1 MASSVTRHIADLL
14 RTALS
19 SETTFSVPSV
29 WRNAAYDDDKARVYP
44 YVLNVTYSGMYE
56 SITMTGQG
64 TATCGILANC
74 KASSDPGETGAS
86 EEAVGIVIRKVH
98 KALYDHNH
106 EANTVNDDGT
116 FLARV
121 LGWTL
126 DSHDGHFDNG
136 DAKAD
141 IGFTMTVHFTIYR
154 KT

>member
-1 MASSVTRHIADLL
+1 MASSVTRYIADLL

-29 WRNAAYDDDKARVYP
+29 WRNGAYDGDKARVYP
-44 YVLNVTYSGMYE
+44 YVLNVTYNTSYE
-56 SITMTGQG
+56 SISMTGQG
-64 TATCGILANC
+64 TATCGILANV
-74 KASSDPGETGAS
+74 KASADPAGTGAS
-86 EEAVGIVIRKVH
+86 EEAAGIVIRKVH

-106 EANTVNDDGT
+106 EANATNDDGT

-154 KT
+154 K

>member
-1 MASSVTRHIADLL
+1 MASSVTRHIAEVL
-14 RTALS
+14 RSALAT
-19 SETTFSVPSV
+19 ETSFTVPAV
-29 WRNAAYDDDKARVYP
+29 WRNGAYDGDKARVYP
-44 YVLNVTYSGMYE
+44 YVLNVTYNTSYE

-64 TATCGILANC
+64 VATCGILANV
-74 KASSDPGETGAS
+74 KASSDPSGTGAS
-86 EEAVGIVIRKVH
+86 EEAAGIVIRKVH

-106 EANTVNDDGT
+106 EANATNDDGV

-154 KT
+154 K